1 MKKEK
6 TEKGSVI
13 PAVILTI
20 AMCALIIAGI
30 ALTSSI
36 VKTHFAETT
45 EITEGGDR

>member
-6 TEKGSVI
+6 TGKGSVI

-36 VKTHFAETT
+36 VKARFAETT